1 MAPTGKRDIG
11 AIFDEGSAVDEA
23 MRKGWQR
30 AVRRHRRLGI
40 PLLVSENGRIVE
52 LDPFEVEIPDS
63 ETMPDRDTYRRA
75 AR

>member
-1 MAPTGKRDIG
+1 MAPIDERDIS

-30 AVRRHRRLGI
+30 AVRRHRRLDI

-63 ETMPDRDTYRRA
+63 EATPNRDTYGT
-75 AR
+75 